1 MRADDWQSWMVREAA
16 NETFD
21 KVEQTLDLGNDSF
34 TEMEGIDAAK
44 ANISL
49 SLCGAHL
56 EAESVGT
63 LE

>member
-1 MRADDWQSWMVREAA
+1 MVREAA

-34 TEMEGIDAAK
+34 TEMESIDAAK
-44 ANISL
+44 ANIGL